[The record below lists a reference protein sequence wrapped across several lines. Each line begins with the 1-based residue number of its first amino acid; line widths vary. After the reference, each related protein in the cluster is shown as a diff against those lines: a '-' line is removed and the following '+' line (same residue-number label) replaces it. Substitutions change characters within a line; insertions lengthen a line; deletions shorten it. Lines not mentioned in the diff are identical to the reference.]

1 MRKDLQ
7 HLADIAGAED
17 LVDNGELVGV
27 LGWEVW
33 REHALLRAPP
43 PQQLARRAERF
54 PKPRGETAGCRA
66 SFL

>member
-1 MRKDLQ
+1 MRRTYLQ
-7 HLADIAGAED
+7 HLADIAGAKD

-43 PQQLARRAERF
+43 PQQLARRAR
-54 PKPRGETAGCRA
+54 R
-66 SFL
+66 